1 MFAGLDVVQTHYAR
15 RWTAIASF
23 TFQAALVGAALI
35 LPLLKPESLP
45 EAFAR
50 RPIFRPLSR
59 GVEHPVANQDITHNN
74 ASQAPVYPLIVNRGP
89 SLRTT
94 SIGSADT
101 TDVGSPQIP
110 GFGNPNSD
118 IMPSVLSDNNA
129 PPMPH
134 PPVATHPHTAPV
146 SVIMEG
152 NLIHKVE
159 PRYPVIAQQVGI
171 QGTVVIRALISRTG
185 NIERAQVESGQA
197 LLTAAALA
205 AVREWKYRPY
215 YLNGEPVE
223 VETEITVNF
232 ILHR

>member
-1 MFAGLDVVQTHYAR
+1 MFAGLDVVLTHHAR

-23 TFQAALVGAALI
+23 TLQAALVGAALM

-59 GVEHPVANQDITHNN
+59 GVEHPHVNQNTSNSFANP
-74 ASQAPVYPLIVNRGP
+74 AAVYPLVVRAGPVTPTVNTGAADPNAVGPLGIDVIGVGDGIDNTLPNIIGAPIVHP
-89 SLRTT
+89 L
-94 SIGSADT
+94 
-101 TDVGSPQIP
+101 P
-110 GFGNPNSD
+110 
-118 IMPSVLSDNNA
+118 A
-129 PPMPH
+129 PPIH
-134 PPVATHPHTAPV
+134 HAPV
-146 SVIMEG
+146 SLIMEG

-159 PRYPVIAQQVGI
+159 PRYPAIAQQVGI
-171 QGTVVIRALISRTG
+171 QGAVVIRALISRTG

>member
-1 MFAGLDVVQTHYAR
+1 MFAGLDVVQSHHAR

-23 TFQAALVGAALI
+23 ILQAALVGAALM

-59 GVEHPVANQDITHNN
+59 GVEHSVVNQDITHNS
-74 ASQAPVYPLIVNRGP
+74 ASQAPVYPLIVTRGP

-94 SIGSADT
+94 SSRSADT
-101 TDVGSPQIP
+101 TDVGPPQIL
-110 GFGNPNSD
+110 GFGDPNSD
-118 IMPSVLSDNNA
+118 IMPSVLSDNA
-129 PPMPH
+129 AAPMPRR
-134 PPVATHPHTAPV
+134 PLATHSHTAPV

-152 NLIHKVE
+152 NLIHKLE
-159 PRYPVIAQQVGI
+159 PRYPAIAQQVGI
-171 QGTVVIRALISRTG
+171 QGAVVIRALISRSGT
-185 NIERAQVESGQA
+185 IEHTQVESGQP
-197 LLTAAALA
+197 LLAAAALA

-232 ILHR
+232 VLHR

>member
-1 MFAGLDVVQTHYAR
+1 MFAGLDVVQTQHAR

-23 TFQAALVGAALI
+23 TLQAALVGAALV

-50 RPIFRPLSR
+50 RPIFRPLSQ
-59 GVEHPVANQDITHNN
+59 GVEHPAVNQNTNSSFTSHAAI
-74 ASQAPVYPLIVNRGP
+74 YPLVVRTGPTIHTVNVEPADPSAVGPPGMSVIGFRDGMDNMPLNIIGTPIVHP
-89 SLRTT
+89 
-94 SIGSADT
+94 
-101 TDVGSPQIP
+101 VP
-110 GFGNPNSD
+110 
-118 IMPSVLSDNNA
+118 A
-129 PPMPH
+129 PP
-134 PPVATHPHTAPV
+134 THTAPG

-152 NLIHKVE
+152 NLVHKVE
-159 PRYPVIAQQVGI
+159 PRYPAIAQQVGI
-171 QGTVVIRALISRTG
+171 QGTVVIKALIGSNGT
-185 NIERAQVESGQA
+185 IEHAEAESGQP
-197 LLTAAALA
+197 LLVAAALA

>member
-1 MFAGLDVVQTHYAR
+1 MFDGLDVVHAHPAR

-23 TFQAALVGAALI
+23 TLQAAFVGAALM
-35 LPLLKPESLP
+35 LPLIKPESLP
-45 EAFAR
+45 EAFAL
-50 RPIFRPLSR
+50 RPIFRPLSQ
-59 GVEHPVANQDITHNN
+59 GVERPVVNQRVGHNS

-89 SLRTT
+89 SVRVTT
-94 SIGSADT
+94 VGPVDT
-101 TDVGSPQIP
+101 AEVGPPQIGQLGDP
-110 GFGNPNSD
+110 SGVIN
-118 IMPSVLSDNNA
+118 SVLIDNNA
-129 PPMPH
+129 RPLPH
-134 PPVATHPHTAPV
+134 PPVATHAQAAPV

-152 NLIHKVE
+152 NLVHKVE

-171 QGTVVIRALISRTG
+171 QGAVVIRALISRTG
-185 NIERAQVESGQA
+185 NIERAQVESGQP

-232 ILHR
+232 ILRR

>member
-1 MFAGLDVVQTHYAR
+1 
-15 RWTAIASF
+15 
-23 TFQAALVGAALI
+23 
-35 LPLLKPESLP
+35 
-45 EAFAR
+45 
-50 RPIFRPLSR
+50 
-59 GVEHPVANQDITHNN
+59 
-74 ASQAPVYPLIVNRGP
+74 
-89 SLRTT
+89 
-94 SIGSADT
+94 
-101 TDVGSPQIP
+101 
-110 GFGNPNSD
+110 
-118 IMPSVLSDNNA
+118 
-129 PPMPH
+129 
-134 PPVATHPHTAPV
+134 
-146 SVIMEG
+146 MEG

>member
-1 MFAGLDVVQTHYAR
+1 MFAGLDVVQTHHAR

-23 TFQAALVGAALI
+23 TLQAALVGAALI

-50 RPIFRPLSR
+50 RPIFRPLSA
-59 GVEHPVANQDITHNN
+59 GVEHSVVNQDITHNG
-74 ASQAPVYPLIVNRGP
+74 ASQAPVYRLIVNRGP
-89 SLRTT
+89 SLTRTST
-94 SIGSADT
+94 GSADT
-101 TDVGSPQIP
+101 TDVGPPQIGQIGDP
-110 GFGNPNSD
+110 HGVIS
-118 IMPSVLSDNNA
+118 SVLSDTNA
-129 PPMPH
+129 RLMPH

-152 NLIHKVE
+152 NLVHKVE

-185 NIERAQVESGQA
+185 NIERAQVESGQP

-232 ILHR
+232 VLHR